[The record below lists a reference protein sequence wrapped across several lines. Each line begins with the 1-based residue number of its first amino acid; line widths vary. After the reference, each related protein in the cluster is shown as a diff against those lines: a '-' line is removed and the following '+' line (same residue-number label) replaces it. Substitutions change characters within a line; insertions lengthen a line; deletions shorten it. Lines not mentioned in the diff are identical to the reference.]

1 MERTTSS
8 DCQQSCF
15 NSTTQPMTGC
25 ICVKSITYSSTPALN
40 SKLHDYIINS
50 LNGIA
55 AATDKFAALGT
66 NITGKS
72 IADFL
77 QENSPE
83 NTLALVFLV
92 ATALLQDQRV
102 ANSVASTLLNRNQ
115 EINLAV
121 QHINSLGNSFLSSI
135 ASAKQNALKQNIHK
149 VGSSSSGSS
158 SSGNTQR
165 TDKVAVLVQAIIDII
180 AD

>member
-15 NSTTQPMTGC
+15 NSKMPPMTGC
-25 ICVKSITYSSTPALN
+25 ICSKPMAYSSTPDINDLLDDYVVN
-40 SKLHDYIINS
+40 SQKGFD
-50 LNGIA
+50 A
-55 AATDKFAALGT
+55 AMQILSPLGT

-92 ATALLQDQRV
+92 ATRLLQDQRV
-102 ANSVASTLLNRNQ
+102 ANSVASTLLNRNE

-121 QHINSLGNSFLSSI
+121 QHINSLGNSFLSYI
-135 ASAKQNALKQNIHK
+135 ASAKQNALKQNIHS

-165 TDKVAVLVQAIIDII
+165 ADRVAVLVQAIIDVIS
-180 AD
+180 D